1 MKKIKL
7 IKILAGFFALM
18 LLFTFLSRAADSV
31 NVAQVETKTAQN
43 QVITHEVTGTGK
55 VMGTRERAVFTQ
67 EGQKVE
73 QVYVQEGQNVKKGDA
88 LLKFSVKYLKK
99 TIKEKQ
105 DAIDVLQGKI
115 NDLISAESV
124 NQQKRN
130 NEFSDAQ
137 ENYNSAVSSGN
148 YSVQAAQ
155 NEAAI
160 ARQKLQDYYAQ
171 RDAAQNDLQDKIPD
185 EEKFSDSSEFDDPG
199 NTDDFGNTDDPEN
212 SDDSGNTD
220 CTDGEG
226 NKNTSGNG
234 DNSNAQDNSQEQALI
249 DDIRAKEEAVNEA
262 MLSRRRELQSAE
274 QAIRDTQI
282 GDASDSTLEN
292 TQAELETAQKD
303 LETLQKV
310 LARKGKVKAPCDGV
324 IKSLSAVTGSQTGAE
339 AAVVLYESKGTF
351 RFQAEVSKDDLK
363 YIKSG
368 GEVILKGADEKE
380 ITGAKVEAHK
390 ELNYKQVYLLEQCV
404 VWQRLSV
411 HLGWQCDNVRAS
423 YDEIPKAT
431 QDEVFAGARAFVKEN
446 KGRYECG
453 GYIYSGEGQ
462 ELGQFW
468 AKLNV
473 GNAKLQKTSSNTSIT
488 DDNGNYSVAG
498 ATYGVFAD
506 KDCTKQLATLT
517 TDENGNTDVVEVK
530 AGTVYIK
537 ELSAPAGYKV
547 DKTVYS
553 LKVEAGRTATLKV
566 SDTPKVTDTLIKLF
580 KIDMETQK
588 DNPQGNASL
597 AGAEFTWKYY
607 AGFYNKDNLPA
618 EATRTW
624 VTKTIAETDS
634 DGTTHYITK
643 LGDAYKVSGDSFYMQ
658 DGKAVLPL
666 GTLTVE
672 ETKAPNGYLL
682 DGAYMQAG
690 DKSEQIKGLYVTQ
703 ITEDG
708 DLAVLSGSNQFSV
721 SDKIIRGGVKIQKRD
736 LETGDTKPQ
745 GSATLKDTAFD
756 IISLND
762 NSVLVE
768 GKLYK
773 KNEVVKTIHTDLE
786 GVASTSSD
794 LLPYGN
800 FRIVESEAPDGYLTD
815 GVKPIDFT
823 ITENGKIVDLTD
835 ESHSIYNQIKR
846 GDIEGVKIGAG
857 THKRLADVPFRITSK
872 TTGESHVVVTD
883 DNGQFSTSADWASHK
898 HNTNAGK
905 TSEDGVWFGTS
916 EPDDSKG
923 ALPYDTYI
931 IEEMKCDSNKG
942 FKLIPPFEIV
952 VSRNNLVIDL
962 GTLTDEYEK
971 EISIHTTATSK
982 DGEKTILAGKE
993 VTIVDTVKLDGLTK
1007 GTKYQLKGWQMLK
1020 EENAEL
1026 VIDGKRVENDYTFIA
1041 DDEEMKVEISYTFN
1055 ASALGGKNLVTFEE
1069 LYDLSNPKEPVKVA
1083 EHKDIED
1090 DGQTVL
1096 ITERIIKIHTTATD
1110 KDGNKELEAGKE
1122 VTIIDTVTL
1131 EGLEVGTQYKLVGW
1145 QMLKE
1150 ENAELLIDGKRVE
1163 SDYTFTADSE
1173 TMKVEVAFTFD
1184 ATSLDGKQLVTFE
1197 ELYDLSNPDEPK
1209 KVTEHK
1215 DIEDEGQTITF
1226 KEKPEVPEEPEKPE
1240 TPPTPEKP
1248 HRPSDSPK
1256 TGDNTNLYGL
1266 LALLL
1271 TSGAGLAGIF
1281 FYKRRKMKKS

>member
-1 MKKIKL
+1 MKKILKRL
-7 IKILAGFFALM
+7 CTGVLALATVVTTLPSTPVHAESKQYWTQSNERVGI
-18 LLFTFLSRAADSV
+18 
-31 NVAQVETKTAQN
+31 VE
-43 QVITHEVTGTGK
+43 K
-55 VMGTRERAVFTQ
+55 VMNDGSIGSTFN
-67 EGQKVE
+67 EGHLTVE
-73 QVYVQEGQNVKKGDA
+73 GEDA
-88 LLKFSVKYLKK
+88 YC
-99 TIKEKQ
+99 
-105 DAIDVLQGKI
+105 IDI
-115 NDLISAESV
+115 
-124 NQQKRN
+124 
-130 NEFSDAQ
+130 
-137 ENYNSAVSSGN
+137 
-148 YSVQAAQ
+148 
-155 NEAAI
+155 
-160 ARQKLQDYYAQ
+160 
-171 RDAAQNDLQDKIPD
+171 
-185 EEKFSDSSEFDDPG
+185 
-199 NTDDFGNTDDPEN
+199 NTDF
-212 SDDSGNTD
+212 
-220 CTDGEG
+220 
-226 NKNTSGNG
+226 KNGYKT
-234 DNSNAQDNSQEQALI
+234 
-249 DDIRAKEEAVNEA
+249 RA
-262 MLSRRRELQSAE
+262 
-274 QAIRDTQI
+274 
-282 GDASDSTLEN
+282 DASSRMSADQISDVALSLEYVK
-292 TQAELETAQKD
+292 QYGET
-303 LETLQKV
+303 
-310 LARKGKVKAPCDGV
+310 
-324 IKSLSAVTGSQTGAE
+324 
-339 AAVVLYESKGTF
+339 
-351 RFQAEVSKDDLK
+351 
-363 YIKSG
+363 
-368 GEVILKGADEKE
+368 
-380 ITGAKVEAHK
+380 HK

-423 YDEIPKAT
+423 YDEIPKVT
-431 QDEVFAGARAFVKEN
+431 QDEVFAGAKAFVKEN

-468 AKLNV
+468 ANLNV
-473 GNAKLQKTSSNTSIT
+473 GNATLKKSSSNASIT
-488 DDNGNYSVAG
+488 ENNRIYSIAG
-498 ATYGVFAD
+498 ATYGVFSD

-517 TDENGNTDVVEVK
+517 TDSNGNTEIVEVK

-547 DKTVYS
+547 DKTVYP
-553 LKVEAGRTATLKV
+553 LTIKAGETATLNV
-566 SDTPKVTDTLIKLF
+566 SDTPKVTDTLIELF

-597 AGAEFTWKYY
+597 EGTEFTWKYY
-607 AGFYNKDNLPA
+607 DGYYNKNNLP
-618 EATRTW
+618 EKATRTW
-624 VTKTIAETDS
+624 TTKTIAEKDS
-634 DGTTHYITK
+634 DGTIHYVTK
-643 LGDAYKVSGDSFYMQ
+643 LDDAYKVAGDSFYMQ

-682 DGAYMQAG
+682 EGAYMQAG
-690 DKSEQIKGLYVTQ
+690 DKSEQMKGLYVTQ

-708 DLAVLSGSNQFSV
+708 DLAVLTGSNQFSV
-721 SDKIIRGGVKIQKRD
+721 SDKVIRGGVKIQKRD

-762 NSVLVE
+762 NAVLVE

-773 KNEVVKTIHTDLE
+773 KNEVVKTIHTDIE
-786 GVASTSSD
+786 GIASTSAD

-815 GVKPIDFT
+815 GAKPIDFS
-823 ITENGKIVDLTD
+823 ITENGKIVELTD
-835 ESHSIYNQIKR
+835 KAHSIYNQVKR

-872 TTGESHVVVTD
+872 TTGESHIVVTD

-931 IEEMKCDSNKG
+931 IEELRCESNKG
-942 FKLIPPFEIV
+942 FELISPFEIV
-952 VSRNNLVIDL
+952 VSRNNRVIDL

-971 EISIHTTATSK
+971 EITIHTTATSK

-993 VTIVDTVKLDGLTK
+993 ITIVDTVKLDGLTK
-1007 GTKYQLKGWQMLK
+1007 GTKYQLVGWQMLK

-1026 VIDGKRVENDYTFIA
+1026 IIDGKRVENDYTFVA
-1041 DDEEMKVEISYTFN
+1041 DDEAMKVEIAYTFN

-1069 LYDLSNPKEPVKVA
+1069 LYDLSNPDEPVKVA

-1110 KDGNKELEAGKE
+1110 EDGNKEIEAGKD

-1131 EGLEVGTQYKLVGW
+1131 EGLEIGTKYQLVGW

-1150 ENAELLIDGKRVE
+1150 ENAELIIDGKRIE
-1163 SDYTFTADSE
+1163 NDYTFIADKES
-1173 TMKVEVAFTFD
+1173 MKVEIAFTFD
-1184 ATSLDGKQLVTFE
+1184 ASSLGGKQLVTFE

-1215 DIEDEGQTITF
+1215 DIEDDGQTVTI
-1226 KEKPEVPEEPEKPE
+1226 KEVPETPEEPKEPEKPE
-1240 TPPTPEKP
+1240 TPQTPDTPKKT
-1248 HRPSDSPK
+1248 DSPK
-1256 TGDNTNLYGL
+1256 TGDSTNFYGL

-1271 TSGAGLAGIF
+1271 TSGAGMAGTYL
-1281 FYKRRKMKKS
+1281 YKRRKAKKS